1 LAESHVMES
10 EITVMSIDTSP
21 TQRLGRFAARIDGLR
36 QFDWIA
42 EAAELPSTRSR
53 ENWDAIHIAGGD
65 KQRLINQALMT
76 LRIRGRVPAER
87 LPLHGI
93 ILLVGPPGTGKTT
106 LARGLGQPVASK
118 LGVPMLYLE
127 INAHKLGS
135 AAHGKT
141 QKNVDDLFSE
151 TIPSAIEDDY
161 ALIVIDEV
169 EVLATAREKL
179 SLAANPIDVHRAVD
193 AALVGID
200 RLARDHPKVLIVATS
215 NFAGAIDNAFLSRAD
230 LVITVPIPDIE
241 GRKVILRDTI
251 EAVSAIGNI
260 DHLGRPEVI
269 ERIAVAAEGIDGR
282 QLRKAVAGAIAR
294 RTETVDD
301 VQHLTEDDLI
311 ATVRE
316 VVGR

>member
-1 LAESHVMES
+1 
-10 EITVMSIDTSP
+10 MSIIGTSP

-53 ENWDAIHIAGGD
+53 ESWDAIHVAAGD

-76 LRIRGRVPAER
+76 LRIRGRVHAER

-93 ILLVGPPGTGKTT
+93 IVLVGPPGTGKTT
-106 LARGLGQPVASK
+106 LARGLGDPVASK
-118 LGVPMLYLE
+118 LGAPMLYLE

-151 TIPSAIEDDY
+151 TIPSAIEDDH
-161 ALIVIDEV
+161 ALIVVDEV

-179 SLAANPIDVHRAVD
+179 SLDANPIDVHRAVD

-215 NFAGAIDNAFLSRAD
+215 NFEGAIDEAFLSRAD
-230 LVITVPIPDIE
+230 LVMTVPPPDLE
-241 GRKVILRDTI
+241 GRKAILRDTI
-251 EAVSAIGNI
+251 EAVSANGDL
-260 DHLGRPEVI
+260 DHLLRPEVI
-269 ERIAVAAEGIDGR
+269 ERVAGEAEGIDGR

-294 RTETVDD
+294 RTETVED
-301 VQHLTEDDLI
+301 VRRLTEDDVI
-311 ATVRE
+311 ATIRE
-316 VVGR
+316 IVDR